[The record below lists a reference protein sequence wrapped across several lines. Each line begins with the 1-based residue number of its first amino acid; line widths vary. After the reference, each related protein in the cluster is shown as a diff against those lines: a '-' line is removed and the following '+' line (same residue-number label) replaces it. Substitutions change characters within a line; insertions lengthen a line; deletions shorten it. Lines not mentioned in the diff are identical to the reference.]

1 MTLFSSTFFL
11 AFFLLHSSSAENVE
25 SYLQQQSRSIAV
37 GDARGMLPR
46 GTILM
51 LATEEINNWFNLD
64 GKGLGE
70 YAGRP
75 IFMNLS
81 DLKSLNSP

>member
-1 MTLFSSTFFL
+1 MMLPFSSFFL
-11 AFFLLHSSSAENVE
+11 ALFLLNSCSAENVD
-25 SYLQQQSRSIAV
+25 SYLQQQSKSIAM
-37 GDARGMLPR
+37 GEARTMLPR

-51 LATEEINNWFNLD
+51 CATEEINNWFNLD

-75 IFMNLS
+75 IFMNVRV
-81 DLKSLNSP
+81 

>member
-11 AFFLLHSSSAENVE
+11 VLFLLNSSSAENVE

-51 LATEEINNWFNLD
+51 CATEEINNWFNLD

-75 IFMNLS
+75 IFMNVPVQS
-81 DLKSLNSP
+81 F

>member
-1 MTLFSSTFFL
+1 MTLIFSTFFL
-11 AFFLLHSSSAENVE
+11 SLFLLNSNSAENVE
-25 SYLQQQSRSIAV
+25 SYLQQQSRSIAA
-37 GDARGMLPR
+37 GIARTMLPR

-51 LATEEINNWFNLD
+51 CATEEINNWFNLD

-75 IFMNLS
+75 IFMNFIV
-81 DLKSLNSP
+81 